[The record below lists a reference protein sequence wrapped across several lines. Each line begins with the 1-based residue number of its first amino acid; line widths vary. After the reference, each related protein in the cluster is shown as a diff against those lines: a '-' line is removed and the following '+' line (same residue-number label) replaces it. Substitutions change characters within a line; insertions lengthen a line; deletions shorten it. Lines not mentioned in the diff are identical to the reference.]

1 MANRKETL
9 TCSCDFSG
17 VRPAVMDLPYP
28 PIRVRERNP
37 VYVDLIGVSYCG
49 MISEMSAVMQY
60 INNESRVAASGCA
73 MGKTLL
79 GMAIAEMTHMQ
90 MLGGLIGLLG
100 ANVCY
105 TSRQAGAQPWMWSP
119 QCLTLPER
127 VDEMLRAD
135 LERELAVIDQYSMHI
150 RMIKDDYV
158 NDVLKRIVQDE
169 QYHVMLLRSMMDTM

>member
-17 VRPAVMDLPYP
+17 VRPALMDLPYP

-90 MLGGLIGLLG
+90 MLGGP
-100 ANVCY
+100 VSY
-105 TSRQAGAQPWMWSP
+105 TH
-119 QCLTLPER
+119 
-127 VDEMLRAD
+127 LRAH
-135 LERELAVIDQYSMHI
+135 ETGA
-150 RMIKDDYV
+150 
-158 NDVLKRIVQDE
+158 
-169 QYHVMLLRSMMDTM
+169 

>member
-100 ANVCY
+100 GECLLHFETGGCAAVDVVPAVPDA
-105 TSRQAGAQPWMWSP
+105 AGA
-119 QCLTLPER
+119 C
-127 VDEMLRAD
+127 
-135 LERELAVIDQYSMHI
+135 
-150 RMIKDDYV
+150 
-158 NDVLKRIVQDE
+158 
-169 QYHVMLLRSMMDTM
+169 

>member
-60 INNESRVAASGCA
+60 INNESRVAASGGA
-73 MGKTLL
+73 MG
-79 GMAIAEMTHMQ
+79 
-90 MLGGLIGLLG
+90 
-100 ANVCY
+100 
-105 TSRQAGAQPWMWSP
+105 
-119 QCLTLPER
+119 
-127 VDEMLRAD
+127 
-135 LERELAVIDQYSMHI
+135 
-150 RMIKDDYV
+150 
-158 NDVLKRIVQDE
+158 
-169 QYHVMLLRSMMDTM
+169 